1 MTTARQPAMPAVVT
15 PPVRVMH
22 VITRLNTGGATV
34 HVVELCAALQKAGFE
49 CLLVAGD
56 VGPTER
62 DMRHLAENQGLRVAD
77 VPGFG
82 REIAPWRDLV
92 SLAKLYQLMRRERP
106 HIVHTHLAKAG
117 IVARVAARLAQVP
130 LVVHSSHGTVF
141 QGYFSPGK
149 SRFFLLL
156 ERLGGRLSTRV
167 IASSEGLRDDL
178 VRLRVAPAERIEVIP
193 YGFEFHDLATQPR
206 HSGTFRDSQGIPHDV
221 PLIGTV
227 GRLVPIKNIPLLL
240 EAVAL
245 ARKQG
250 GDFRLVIVGG
260 GELRDEL
267 EERARELGLGE
278 VAVFAGWQTSLV
290 EVYADLDLLV
300 LSSNNEGT
308 PISLIEAM
316 AAGCPVVATRVGGV
330 ADLVTDGVTG
340 RVVPAGDPAQ
350 LSEAILAVFREPA
363 VTQRAAELAQQHV
376 LERHEGR
383 ARNADVARLYNE
395 LLVAAGHGYPV
406 ERTVGEGTAHP

>member
-1 MTTARQPAMPAVVT
+1 
-15 PPVRVMH
+15 
-22 VITRLNTGGATV
+22 
-34 HVVELCAALQKAGFE
+34 
-49 CLLVAGD
+49 
-56 VGPTER
+56 
-62 DMRHLAENQGLRVAD
+62 MRHLAEDQGLRVAD

-350 LSEAILAVFREPA
+350 LSEAILAVFREPG